1 MGSPLGGLILWVNQT
16 QSMCRDY
23 KENKYICGYPPK
35 KRLDSVPIKKEKILN
50 GGLLLKIVVGLFI
63 TFYFFKSINY
73 VNL

>member
-1 MGSPLGGLILWVNQT
+1 MGL
-16 QSMCRDY
+16 
-23 KENKYICGYPPK
+23 PPQ

-63 TFYFFKSINY
+63 TFLFFKSINY